1 MKIWKKFFLRK
12 CQPSW
17 GWKESDSFEEP
28 IDPPAPWGWKGPDSF
43 EEPFGPDS
51 FEDSFIT
58 DSLEQPLDGPWGW
71 KENESRPP
79 FSMEELMKKWKQWW
93 VASSTSVE
101 YLGPCRRRSDCP
113 RGKGIN
119 CENG

>member
-1 MKIWKKFFLRK
+1 MKNFFFRK

-17 GWKESDSFEEP
+17 GWKET
-28 IDPPAPWGWKGPDSF
+28 DSF

-51 FEDSFIT
+51 FEDSFEA

-71 KENESRPP
+71 KENQS
-79 FSMEELMKKWKQWW
+79 SMEELMKKWKQWW